1 MCMVSLWVLIAIVLR
16 GIESKSRV
24 NRNGRRGGLLLL
36 HMLVVIHMMFVRVV
50 EGNRGRIVGMMLLI
64 VRALRIIVRVVV
76 GHRGETDWGERS
88 QD

>member
-1 MCMVSLWVLIAIVLR
+1 MVSLWVLIAIVLR

-36 HMLVVIHMMFVRVV
+36 LHMLVVIHMMFVRVV
-50 EGNRGRIVGMMLLI
+50 EGNRRRIVGMMLLV

>member
-1 MCMVSLWVLIAIVLR
+1 
-16 GIESKSRV
+16 
-24 NRNGRRGGLLLL
+24 
-36 HMLVVIHMMFVRVV
+36 MMFVRVV
-50 EGNRGRIVGMMLLI
+50 EGNRRRIVGMMLLV